1 MKEVSFIFYIH
12 IPKPEVFCKLFEY
25 NQSCITVAESNK
37 LVPTK
42 KHIVINYHDLQRFV
56 LKEIIFICYI
66 DTQEKKRTFLLSHSK
81 NNYAY
86 IYEENY
92 LGGDL
97 RS

>member
-42 KHIVINYHDLQRFV
+42 KISLLTIMIYKDL
-56 LKEIIFICYI
+56 C
-66 DTQEKKRTFLLSHSK
+66 
-81 NNYAY
+81 
-86 IYEENY
+86 
-92 LGGDL
+92 
-97 RS
+97 